1 MMETPDMLIERLNRD
16 CDVAAGRKSVV
27 VESLEFRRGQYGLNQ
42 AQFAGILKMHQ
53 SQYSLFVR
61 GKRGL
66 TVKAMRRAVA
76 IGCPIESVL
85 G

>member
-1 MMETPDMLIERLNRD
+1 METTGMLIEKLNRD

-27 VESLEFRRGQYGLNQ
+27 VEVLEFRRSWYGLNQ

-53 SQYSLFVR
+53 SQYSLFIR